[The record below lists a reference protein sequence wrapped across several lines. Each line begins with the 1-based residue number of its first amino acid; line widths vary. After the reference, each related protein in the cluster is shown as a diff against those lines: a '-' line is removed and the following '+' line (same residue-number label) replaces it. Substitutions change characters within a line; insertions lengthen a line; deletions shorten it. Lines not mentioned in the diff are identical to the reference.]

1 MHVRQDHRHHLRGS
15 HDAHHALPVRRLAR
29 LLELRLHRFG
39 RAGGAR
45 PPWAVRFHPGR
56 LPLHRFAEDRRA
68 GPAHAPRGVAR
79 LMALGTTAGRK
90 ARSLREFIR
99 GLIDTAHPLLVQII
113 PIRRC
118 NIDCGYCNEY
128 DKVSAPVPAATMRRR
143 IDKLAD
149 LGTSVVAF
157 SGGEPMLH
165 PDLDDLIRHIRARG
179 MMAGLITNGYFLVPK
194 RIKELNRAG
203 LDFLQIS
210 IDNVDPDEVSKK
222 SLKLLDRKLQ
232 DLREHATLDININ
245 SVLGGGIKNA
255 DDARVINTRARE
267 LGFSTSIGIIRED
280 SGRLKPLAP
289 AERKVYDEVS
299 AAIDGPWQVFK
310 NLYSGITNFQDNLAD
325 GKPNSWR
332 CRAGGRYLYICEDG
346 LVHYCSQQRGSPGVP
361 LETYS
366 IDDIRREFATSKSC
380 APYCTVGCVHRVST
394 MDFWRKP
401 QSAVRGR
408 QSAVAGGD

>member
-1 MHVRQDHRHHLRGS
+1 MG
-15 HDAHHALPVRRLAR
+15 
-29 LLELRLHRFG
+29 LL
-39 RAGGAR
+39 
-45 PPWAVRFHPGR
+45 
-56 LPLHRFAEDRRA
+56 
-68 GPAHAPRGVAR
+68 
-79 LMALGTTAGRK
+79 TTISRK
-90 ARSLREFIR
+90 TRSVREFVR
-99 GLIDTAHPLLVQII
+99 GLTDTAHPLLVQII

-128 DKVSAPVPAATMRRR
+128 DKVSSPVPAATMRRR
-143 IDKLAD
+143 IDKLAE

-194 RIKELNRAG
+194 RIKALNHAG

-222 SLKLLDRKLQ
+222 SLKLLDKKLQ
-232 DLREHATLDININ
+232 DLRDHSTFDININ
-245 SVLGGGIKNA
+245 SVLGGGIKNP

-267 LGFSTSIGIIRED
+267 LGFSTSIGIIHD
-280 SGRLKPLAP
+280 GSGRLKPLAP

-346 LVHYCSQQRGSPGVP
+346 LVHYCSQQRGFPGVP

-366 IDDIRREFATSKSC
+366 VDDIRREFATPKSC

-401 QSAVRGR
+401 QSAVRGQ
-408 QSAVAGGD
+408 QSVVAGGD